1 MFFAVL
7 AGITCASLAALP
19 TEASPTLVQHAS
31 KDAGTTQS
39 ASLAFP
45 LNNTAGNWIGVVIR
59 AGHSGQVFTVFD
71 ARGNNYR
78 QAVVFS
84 QTLDT
89 PNGDTFAIFY
99 AENISGGAN
108 SVTISESLS
117 NSTLRFAILEY
128 SGMAVANSLEAQGV
142 TAAQGTGTSASSG
155 NIVTTAA
162 GDLLLGAVMTGSG
175 TTYTSGSGF
184 RIEEQVPT
192 APNTKLIAEDQVQ
205 GTAGSVAAS
214 ATFAAS
220 VSWGAAVAAFKSASG
235 TGGAPPSITNL
246 NPTSGSVSTS
256 VTLTG
261 TNFGAAQGASAVT
274 FNGTPAG
281 TANGWSATSI
291 TVLVPIGATSGPVV
305 VTVGGM
311 ASNSVGFTVTPP
323 PPGITSLS
331 PTSGA
336 VGTSVT
342 LTGTNFGAAQGPSA
356 VTFNG
361 TPAGTAN
368 SWSATSITVLVPTGA
383 TSGPVVVTVG
393 GMASSGVAF
402 TVVGPPPNIT
412 SLSPVLGTVG
422 TSVTIAGTN
431 FGAAQG
437 ASTVTFNG
445 TPAGIANGWSATSI
459 TVLVP
464 IGATTGNVVVN
475 IGGQASNDAN
485 FTVQTTARPLALAQQ
500 KSIDAGTTNSSTLAF
515 SSSTTPGNWIAVAIR
530 AGHSG
535 QVFNVS
541 DSRGNTYRQAVQSNI
556 TVDTP
561 NGDTLGI
568 FYAENIAGGTNG
580 VTVSDS
586 IGSSTLRFA
595 ILEYSGLATSN
606 SLDAVATAQGTGT
619 VADSGN
625 ATTTA
630 SGDLLFGA
638 ILTSDARDFTAGTGY
653 TIRDAVPALPNSK
666 LITED
671 QGQSAAGPAA
681 ASASLSASAKWGA
694 ALAAFKA
701 ATGGAS
707 TSPTITSLNPTSG
720 LVGALV
726 TITGTNF
733 GANKG
738 TSTVTFNGTTANP
751 KSWSDTSIV
760 VPVPAGASTG
770 VVVVNVGGVAS
781 NGVTFTVKPPPPSI
795 ASLNPGSAV
804 TGNGPF
810 TLTVAGTNFL
820 SSSTVQWNGS
830 ARTTSFVSST
840 QLQATITAADIS
852 TVGVA
857 KITVAN
863 PGPYGSVSADSAFFV
878 GTAGGSNFA
887 VITVNQAAQDIA
899 YDSRNQVI
907 YLSVAATA
915 ASNPNTICV
924 LDPTTGTITSAQP
937 AGNNPDAL
945 AISDESQFLYAGI
958 DGAAS
963 VQRFLLPGLAKDI
976 SYALGANPNFGPY
989 FALDLQVAPG
999 APHTTAV
1006 SLGNAGVSTKAQGG
1020 IMVFDDAA
1028 PRPTNAPGGFSL
1040 YDSIQWGAD
1049 ATTLFAANT
1058 ESTGFDFY
1066 TLSVNSGGVTQN
1078 RDFQSV
1084 FGSFANRI
1092 HFDTGTKLIY
1102 AEEGH
1107 VINPATGLPTGNF
1120 NASGPMVMDS
1130 TLNTAFFVNEG
1141 SATATIQAFDLT
1153 HFTPINSI
1161 TIPNVAN
1168 SPLRLIRWGQNG
1180 LAFITKG
1187 LNGPGQVFL
1196 IGGNFIS
1203 PAPPFALTPPPT
1215 PTVPPTPAA
1224 NAPTITFLSPSSAI
1238 AGGATFSL
1246 TVNGTQFDP
1255 TAMVQFNGS
1264 ALSTTFVSST
1274 QLQAAVSAS
1283 AIASPGTA
1291 SITVANPP
1299 STGGTSSGAAFFVG
1313 NSGGSS
1319 SAGTEFAVDIV
1330 NQASKDMVFDPADQL
1345 IYLSVPNTSA
1355 NGNAIAVLDPA
1366 TIRIAGE
1373 QFAGSNPNVI
1383 AISDDGQFL
1392 YAGIDGSSSV
1402 QRFTLP
1408 GLGTDISYSLGFA
1421 GFLGP
1426 QFALDLQVAPG
1437 SPHATAVTL
1446 GTWNSSPAALGG
1458 IEIFDDATV
1467 RPTIAKGFGPGG
1479 GGGVLYDSIRWGS
1492 DANTLFAA
1500 NTEDTGFDFY
1510 TLSVNSSGVALT
1522 KDYPSTFSSFTNR
1535 IHFDSGT
1542 KLIYADDG
1550 HVIDPTTGLAM
1561 GNFGVS
1567 GPMVPDS
1574 TLNRAFF
1581 AKAVGTSMVVI
1592 YAFDLTHFSSVSS
1605 INISNVAGNP
1615 LRLIRWGQNGL
1626 AFNTDAGE
1634 IVLVGGNFVH

>member
-1 MFFAVL
+1 
-7 AGITCASLAALP
+7 
-19 TEASPTLVQHAS
+19 
-31 KDAGTTQS
+31 
-39 ASLAFP
+39 
-45 LNNTAGNWIGVVIR
+45 
-59 AGHSGQVFTVFD
+59 
-71 ARGNNYR
+71 
-78 QAVVFS
+78 
-84 QTLDT
+84 
-89 PNGDTFAIFY
+89 
-99 AENISGGAN
+99 
-108 SVTISESLS
+108 
-117 NSTLRFAILEY
+117 
-128 SGMAVANSLEAQGV
+128 
-142 TAAQGTGTSASSG
+142 
-155 NIVTTAA
+155 
-162 GDLLLGAVMTGSG
+162 
-175 TTYTSGSGF
+175 
-184 RIEEQVPT
+184 
-192 APNTKLIAEDQVQ
+192 
-205 GTAGSVAAS
+205 
-214 ATFAAS
+214 
-220 VSWGAAVAAFKSASG
+220 
-235 TGGAPPSITNL
+235 
-246 NPTSGSVSTS
+246 
-256 VTLTG
+256 
-261 TNFGAAQGASAVT
+261 
-274 FNGTPAG
+274 
-281 TANGWSATSI
+281 
-291 TVLVPIGATSGPVV
+291 
-305 VTVGGM
+305 
-311 ASNSVGFTVTPP
+311 
-323 PPGITSLS
+323 
-331 PTSGA
+331 
-336 VGTSVT
+336 
-342 LTGTNFGAAQGPSA
+342 
-356 VTFNG
+356 
-361 TPAGTAN
+361 
-368 SWSATSITVLVPTGA
+368 
-383 TSGPVVVTVG
+383 
-393 GMASSGVAF
+393 
-402 TVVGPPPNIT
+402 
-412 SLSPVLGTVG
+412 
-422 TSVTIAGTN
+422 VTIAGTN
-431 FGAAQG
+431 FGAARG

-464 IGATTGNVVVN
+464 TGATSGNVVVN
-475 IGGQASNDAN
+475 VGGQASNGAN

-568 FYAENIAGGTNG
+568 FYAENIAGGTNA

-707 TSPTITSLNPTSG
+707 ISTTITSLNPTSG

-726 TITGTNF
+726 TITGANF

-781 NGVTFTVKPPPPSI
+781 NGVTFTVQPPPPSI

-804 TGNGPF
+804 SGNGPF
-810 TLTVAGTNFL
+810 TLTVAGTNFA

-830 ARTTSFVSST
+830 ARTTTFVSST

-863 PGPYGSVSADSAFFV
+863 PGPYGSVSADSTFFV
-878 GTAGGSNFA
+878 GTTGGSNFA

-899 YDSRNQVI
+899 YDPKNQVI
-907 YLSVAATA
+907 YLSVPGTA
-915 ASNPNTICV
+915 VSNPNTICV
-924 LDPTTGTITSAQP
+924 LDPATGTITSAQP
-937 AGNNPDAL
+937 AGSNPNAL
-945 AISDESQFLYAGI
+945 AISDDSQFLYAGI

-976 SYALGANPNFGPY
+976 SYSLGANSFYGPY
-989 FALDLQVAPG
+989 FALDLKVAPG

-1006 SLGNAGVSTKAQGG
+1006 SLGNASVSPRAQGG
-1020 IMVFDDAA
+1020 IMVFDDGA
-1028 PRPTNAPGGFSL
+1028 PRPTTAQGGASL

-1049 ATTLFAANT
+1049 TAMLFASNT
-1058 ESTGFDFY
+1058 ESTSFDLY

-1078 RDFQSV
+1078 QDFQHV
-1084 FGSFANRI
+1084 FGTFMDRI
-1092 HFDTGTKLIY
+1092 HFDAGTKLVY
-1102 AEEGH
+1102 GDEGH
-1107 VINPATGLPTGNF
+1107 VIDPATGLPVGNF
-1120 NASGPMVMDS
+1120 NDVGPMVVDS
-1130 TLNTAFFVNEG
+1130 ALNIAFFVSG
-1141 SATATIQAFDLT
+1141 QVPATIQAFDLT
-1153 HFTPINSI
+1153 HFTPIDSV
-1161 TIPNVAN
+1161 TVFNVGDPA
-1168 SPLRLIRWGQNG
+1168 LRLIRWGRNG
-1180 LAFITKG
+1180 LAFITQSV
-1187 LNGPGQVFL
+1187 NGVGKVFL
-1196 IGGNFIS
+1196 VGGNFIS
-1203 PAPPFALTPPPT
+1203 PAPSFALPPPPT
-1215 PTVPPTPAA
+1215 PIVPPTPAA
-1224 NAPTITFLSPSSAI
+1224 NAPTLASLNPSSAI
-1238 AGGATFSL
+1238 AGSAAFTL
-1246 TVNGTQFDP
+1246 TISGTRFDP
-1255 TAMVQFNGS
+1255 AATAQFNGS
-1264 ALSTTFVSST
+1264 ALPTTFVSST
-1274 QLQAAVSAS
+1274 QLQAAVSAGE
-1283 AIASPGTA
+1283 IATPGTA
-1291 SITVANPP
+1291 NITVANPP
-1299 STGGTSSGAAFFVG
+1299 SNGGISSGAAFFVG
-1313 NSGGSS
+1313 NTGGIS
-1319 SAGTEFAVDIV
+1319 SAGTSFAVDIL

-1345 IYLSVPNTSA
+1345 IYLSVPNTSS

-1366 TIRIAGE
+1366 AIKIAGE

-1383 AISDDGQFL
+1383 AISDDRQFL

-1408 GLGTDISYSLGFA
+1408 GLGTDISYSLGA
-1421 GFLGP
+1421 GSYNVGP
-1426 QFALDLQVAPG
+1426 YFALDLQAAPG
-1437 SPHATAVTL
+1437 SPHTTAVSRGAWGL
-1446 GTWNSSPAALGG
+1446 SPAALGG

-1479 GGGVLYDSIRWGS
+1479 GGGVLYDSIQWGS
-1492 DANTLFAA
+1492 DASALFAA
-1500 NTEDTGFDFY
+1500 DAEGSGFDFY
-1510 TLSVNSSGVALT
+1510 TLSVNSSGVVLT
-1522 KDYPSTFSSFTNR
+1522 NDYPNTFSSFTNR

-1550 HVIDPTTGLAM
+1550 RVIDPTTGLAI

-1581 AKAVGTSMVVI
+1581 AKVAGNSTVVI
-1592 YAFDLTHFSSVSS
+1592 YSFDLTHFTSVSS

-1626 AFNTDAGE
+1626 AFNTDSGE

>member
-1 MFFAVL
+1 MFFTVL
-7 AGITCASLAALP
+7 AGITCASLAAHP
-19 TEASPTLVQHAS
+19 AEASPTLVQHTS
-31 KDAGTTQS
+31 KDAGTTLS

-45 LNNTAGNWIGVVIR
+45 LNNTTGNWIGVAIR
-59 AGHSGQVFTVFD
+59 AGHSGQVFTVTD

-78 QAVVFS
+78 QAVVFN

-108 SVTISESLS
+108 TITVSESLS
-117 NSTLRFAILEY
+117 NSSLRFAILEY
-128 SGMAVANSLEAQGV
+128 SGLAVANSLEVQGV

-155 NIVTTAA
+155 NITTTGA
-162 GDLLLGAVMTGSG
+162 GDLLLGVVMTGNG
-175 TTYTSGSGF
+175 TTYAAGSGF
-184 RIEEQVPT
+184 TIEEQVPT

-205 GTAGSVAAS
+205 AAAGTVAAS

-220 VSWGAAVAAFKSASG
+220 MSWGAALAAFKSASG
-235 TGGAPPSITNL
+235 TVAAPPNITNL
-246 NPTSGSVSTS
+246 NPTSGSVGTT
-256 VTLTG
+256 VTLMG
-261 TNFGAAQGASAVT
+261 TNFGATQGASTVT

-281 TANGWSATSI
+281 NANNWSATSI
-291 TVLVPIGATSGPVV
+291 TVLVPAGATSGPVV
-305 VTVGGM
+305 VTVAGM
-311 ASNSVGFTVTPP
+311 TSNSVGFTVTPP
-323 PPGITSLS
+323 PPSITSLS
-331 PTSGA
+331 PTSGP

-342 LTGTNFGAAQGPSA
+342 LTGTNFGSGQGAST

-368 SWSATSITVLVPTGA
+368 NWSATSITVPVPAGA
-383 TSGPVVVTVG
+383 TSGLVVVTVG
-393 GMASSGVAF
+393 GMTSNGVAF

-422 TSVTIAGTN
+422 TTVTIAGAN

-437 ASTVTFNG
+437 ASTVTFHG
-445 TPAGIANGWSATSI
+445 TPAGTANNWSATSI
-459 TVLVP
+459 TVPVP
-464 IGATTGNVVVN
+464 MGATTGNIVVN
-475 IGGQASNDAN
+475 IGSQASNGAN
-485 FTVQTTARPLALAQQ
+485 FTVQTAVRPLALVQQ
-500 KSIDAGTTNSSTLAF
+500 RSVDAGTTNSFTLAF
-515 SSSTTPGNWIAVAIR
+515 GSSNTPGNWIAVAIR

-535 QVFNVS
+535 QIFNVS
-541 DSRGNTYRQAVQSNI
+541 DSRGNTYHQAVQSNI

-568 FYAENIAGGTNG
+568 FYAENIAGGANA
-580 VTVSDS
+580 VAVSDS
-586 IGSSTLRFA
+586 IASSTLRFA

-606 SLDAVATAQGTGT
+606 SLDVVAVAQGTGT
-619 VADSGN
+619 VPDSGN

-630 SGDLLFGA
+630 TGDLLFGA
-638 ILTSDARDFTAGTGY
+638 ILASDARDFTAGAGY
-653 TIRDAVPALPNSK
+653 IIRDAVPALPNSK
-666 LITED
+666 LIAED
-671 QGQSAAGPAA
+671 QVQSVAGSVS

-701 ATGGAS
+701 ATGGGS

-720 LVGALV
+720 LIGEQV

-738 TSTVTFNGTTANP
+738 SSTVAFNGTTANP
-751 KSWSDTSIV
+751 KSWSATNIV
-760 VPVPAGASTG
+760 VFVPAGASTG
-770 VVVVNVGGVAS
+770 VVVVNVGGMGS

-810 TLTVAGTNFL
+810 TLTVAGTNFV

-830 ARTTSFVSST
+830 PRTTTFVSST

-852 TVGVA
+852 TVGLA

-863 PGPYGSVSADSAFFV
+863 PGPYGSVSAGSTFFV
-878 GTAGGSNFA
+878 GTTGGSNFA
-887 VITVNQAAQDIA
+887 VITVDQAAQDIA
-899 YDSRNQVI
+899 YDPKNQVI
-907 YLSVAATA
+907 YLSVPGTA

-924 LDPTTGTITSAQP
+924 LDPATGMITSAQP
-937 AGNNPDAL
+937 AGSNPNAL
-945 AISDESQFLYAGI
+945 AISDDSQFLYAGI

-976 SYALGANPNFGPY
+976 SYSLGTNPNFGPY

-1006 SLGNAGVSTKAQGG
+1006 SLGNAGLSAKAQGG
-1020 IMVFDDAA
+1020 ITVFDDAT

-1078 RDFQSV
+1078 QDFQSV

-1092 HFDTGTKLIY
+1092 HFDAGTKLIY
-1102 AEEGH
+1102 ADEGH
-1107 VINPATGLPTGNF
+1107 VINPATGLPVGDF
-1120 NASGPMVMDS
+1120 NDVGPMVVDS
-1130 TLNTAFFVNEG
+1130 ILNIAFFVSG
-1141 SATATIQAFDLT
+1141 QVPATIQAFDLA
-1153 HFTPINSI
+1153 HFTPIDSI
-1161 TIPNVAN
+1161 TIPTVGDPA
-1168 SPLRLIRWGQNG
+1168 SRLIRWGQNG
-1180 LAFITKG
+1180 LAFITKSV
-1187 LNGPGQVFL
+1187 NGVGKVFL
-1196 IGGNFIS
+1196 VGGNFIS

-1215 PTVPPTPAA
+1215 PTVPPTPPT
-1224 NAPTITFLSPSSAI
+1224 NAPTIASLNPSSAI
-1238 AGGATFSL
+1238 AGGGAFTL
-1246 TVNGTQFDP
+1246 TIIGTQFDP
-1255 TAMVQFNGS
+1255 TATAQFNGS
-1264 ALSTTFVSST
+1264 ALPTTFVSST

-1283 AIASPGTA
+1283 DIASPGTA

-1299 STGGTSSGAAFFVG
+1299 SNGGTSSGAAFFIG
-1313 NSGGSS
+1313 NTGGISS
-1319 SAGTEFAVDIV
+1319 SGTTFAVDIL
-1330 NQASKDMVFDPADQL
+1330 NQASKDIVFDPADQL

-1366 TIRIAGE
+1366 TIRITGE

-1383 AISDDGQFL
+1383 AISDDAQFL

-1408 GLGTDISYSLGFA
+1408 GLGTDISYSLGA
-1421 GFLGP
+1421 GSYNVGP
-1426 QFALDLQVAPG
+1426 YFALDLQVAPG
-1437 SPHATAVTL
+1437 SPHTTAVSRGAW
-1446 GTWNSSPAALGG
+1446 GTSPAALGG
-1458 IEIFDDATV
+1458 IEIFDDITM
-1467 RPTIAKGFGPGG
+1467 RPTFAKGFGPGG
-1479 GGGVLYDSIRWGS
+1479 GGGVLYDSIQWGS
-1492 DANTLFAA
+1492 DASTLFAA
-1500 NTEDTGFDFY
+1500 NSEDTGYDFY
-1510 TLSVNSSGVALT
+1510 ALSVNSSGVVLT
-1522 KDYPSTFSSFTNR
+1522 NDYPNTFSSFTNR

-1550 HVIDPTTGLAM
+1550 HVIDPKTGLAV
-1561 GNFGVS
+1561 GNFGVW

-1581 AKAVGTSMVVI
+1581 IKVAGNSTVVI
-1592 YAFDLTHFSSVSS
+1592 YSFDLTHFTSVSS
-1605 INISNVAGNP
+1605 ISIPNIAGKP

-1634 IVLVGGNFVH
+1634 IALVGGNFVH